1 MVRLVHNQQ
10 QSEDTY
16 YHYKHALFM
25 LVCYAVSCEARLY
38 DGNREDCHCQAK
50 LGLFVMNIEKAVD
63 DDKENNKEEGDFET
77 H

>member
-1 MVRLVHNQQ
+1 
-10 QSEDTY
+10 
-16 YHYKHALFM
+16 M